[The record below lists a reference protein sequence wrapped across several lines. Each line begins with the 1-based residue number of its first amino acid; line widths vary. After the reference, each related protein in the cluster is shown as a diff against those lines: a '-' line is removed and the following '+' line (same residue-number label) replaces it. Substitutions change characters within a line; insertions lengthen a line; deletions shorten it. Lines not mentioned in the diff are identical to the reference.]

1 MDISERSVSS
11 TSTISASGKNN
22 NYVSNLLK
30 RRDSFDKAGTTIC
43 RHIEFCLPKDCIP
56 NVTDDMASGE
66 FLMAKIVQEQ
76 KCSNQ
81 KDRILSF
88 KKK

>member
-11 TSTISASGKNN
+11 TSKSVGGKNN
-22 NYVSNLLK
+22 HNYVSNLLK

-66 FLMAKIVQEQ
+66 FLGAKIVQEQ

-81 KDRILSF
+81 DDRILNF